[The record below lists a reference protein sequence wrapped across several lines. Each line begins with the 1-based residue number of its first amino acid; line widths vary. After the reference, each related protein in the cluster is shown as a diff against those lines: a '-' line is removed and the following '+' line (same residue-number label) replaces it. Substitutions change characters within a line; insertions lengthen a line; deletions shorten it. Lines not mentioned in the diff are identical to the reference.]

1 MTGSGDG
8 AGWRHHLKRLVWP
21 TALTMLIMAAVY
33 FHDDLSPFFGPS
45 DSFSRIITA
54 ISYFAG
60 AWLISRML
68 ALLLDR
74 AASRRGPYPQLLK
87 SLLAGFMFLAAGMFA
102 ASTLLGQGAIGAL
115 AGSGLI
121 LAMLGFAI
129 RNVVADTLSGVA
141 LGLDGPF
148 RIGDWV
154 DIDGLVRGR
163 VIEIDWRTT
172 RILTTSSTHVIVPN
186 SAIARQRITNYSA
199 PQPKFRTQLT
209 ITLDHRI
216 PVARAK
222 TILLD
227 AVRRARLILD
237 HPKPDVIVHSHDK
250 EGITY
255 ALRYW
260 LSRFDR
266 DVVSRDE
273 IYSLVDEALRNA
285 GLTWQQSKKV
295 ELVLPEGSTGEGLEL
310 QARRRDKATTAPDG
324 PAR

>member
-1 MTGSGDG
+1 MTATGNGLS
-8 AGWRHHLKRLVWP
+8 WREHLKRLIWP
-21 TALTMLIMAAVY
+21 SGLMILTIAAAY
-33 FHDDLSPFFGPS
+33 FHEDLASAFGNA
-45 DSFSRIITA
+45 DTLSRITTA
-54 ISYFAG
+54 MGYFTG
-60 AWLISRML
+60 AWLISRIL

-87 SLLAGFMFLAAGMFA
+87 SLIAGFMFLAAGMISV
-102 ASTLLGQGAIGAL
+102 STLLGQGAIGAL

-154 DIDGLVRGR
+154 DIDGLARGR
-163 VIEIDWRTT
+163 VVEIDWRTT
-172 RILTTSSTHVIVPN
+172 RILTTSSTHVILPN
-186 SAIARQRITNYSA
+186 SEIARQRITNYSA

-222 TILLD
+222 AVLLE
-227 AVRRARLILD
+227 AMKRARLILD
-237 HPKPDVIVHSHDK
+237 HPKPDVIVHAHEK

-285 GLTWQQSKKV
+285 GLISRPNRV
-295 ELVLPEGSTGEGLEL
+295 ELFLPANTAAEGLQLHADIKREDP
-310 QARRRDKATTAPDG
+310 APKPKPKA
-324 PAR
+324 

>member
-1 MTGSGDG
+1 MTKSPNGLS
-8 AGWRHHLKRLVWP
+8 WKEHLKRMLWPSGLLFLVMVAAYFQADLVRIFGNADAVTRVI
-21 TALTMLIMAAVY
+21 TALTY
-33 FHDDLSPFFGPS
+33 F
-45 DSFSRIITA
+45 I
-54 ISYFAG
+54 G
-60 AWLISRML
+60 AWLISRIL

-87 SLLAGFMFLAAGMFA
+87 SLISGFMFLAAGMISV
-102 ASTLLGQGAIGAL
+102 STLLGQGAIGAL

-129 RNVVADTLSGVA
+129 RNVVADTLSGIA

-148 RIGDWV
+148 SIGDWV

-172 RILTTSSTHVIVPN
+172 RILTTNSTHVILPN
-186 SAIARQRITNYSA
+186 SEIARQRITNYSA

-222 TILLD
+222 ATMLE
-227 AVRRARLILD
+227 AMKRARLILD
-237 HPKPDVIVHSHDK
+237 HPKPDIMVISHEKD
-250 EGITY
+250 GITY
-255 ALRYW
+255 GLRYW

-266 DVVSRDE
+266 DVPGRDE

-285 GLTWQQSKKV
+285 GLNSRPNRI
-295 ELVLPEGSTGEGLEL
+295 ELVLPDDTQTDGLQLRATPKNEDAAPK
-310 QARRRDKATTAPDG
+310 QASRV
-324 PAR
+324 